1 MRTGVQDKS
10 WNAHSL
16 VPLLRQWGVA
26 MVTVHGRSRE
36 QRYTK
41 LANYDYINRC
51 AAAAAPMPLYGGRS
65 REGRGGAGRER
76 AERGEAG
83 REGIGRKGEGW
94 GEGEDEYEW
103 CSSPP
108 WLTLVTAGN
117 GDILSF
123 EDYNLRLS
131 STNAS
136 GLMIGRLGGEP
147 CHISVRRGPVSL
159 CPSPQGSTDQ
169 TMDIH

>member
-1 MRTGVQDKS
+1 
-10 WNAHSL
+10 
-16 VPLLRQWGVA
+16 
-26 MVTVHGRSRE
+26 MV
-36 QRYTK
+36 
-41 LANYDYINRC
+41 
-51 AAAAAPMPLYGGRS
+51 
-65 REGRGGAGRER
+65 GA
-76 AERGEAG
+76 AG
-83 REGIGRKGEGW
+83 REGEGQAGKGQKGERQGGKGW

-108 WLTLVTAGN
+108 WLTLVIAGN

-159 CPSPQGSTDQ
+159 CLSPQGSTDQ
-169 TMDIH
+169 AMDIH